1 MIKACAQTFTAGG
14 PAANIS
20 VTSIPN
26 RAHSGPSTKTFEY
39 GEVVQPAWHLLWMSP
54 NVLEPAMPT
63 PNGAETIATWIPP
76 VWTPPASTASSATG
90 RRVPLSTLEIG
101 QDPNWRPTFGST
113 PPTESEG
120 KDDGAQKDGGDSV
133 AWFLRIGLPIIICFL
148 AGCCAWWYCRTKAS
162 KEKKK
167 IMAKQRAQQEAE
179 NGFVVADG
187 GEASVLAYVAAPAYT
202 QYNIVEPPPTYT
214 PSAKKMDE

>member
-1 MIKACAQTFTAGG
+1 MTKACAQTFRAGG

-20 VTSIPN
+20 VISMPN

-39 GEVVQPAWHLLWMSP
+39 GEVVQPAWHLLWTSP

-76 VWTPPASTASSATG
+76 VWTPSASTATG

-101 QDPNWRPTFGST
+101 QDPNWKPTFEFT

-120 KDDGAQKDGGDSV
+120 KDDWAQKDGGDTRV
-133 AWFLRIGLPIIICFL
+133 VWFLRIGLPIIICFL
-148 AGCCAWWYCRTKAS
+148 LAGCYAWWYCRTKAS
-162 KEKKK
+162 KEEKK

-179 NGFVVADG
+179 NRVVAADG
-187 GEASVLAYVAAPAYT
+187 GEANVLAYVAAPAYT